1 MKKLIVLVRGLSQ
14 PCYARQCPPK
24 TTSVIKIIIL
34 LVYPQTERGR
44 SPLFFYGQK
53 LDAI

>member
-1 MKKLIVLVRGLSQ
+1 MIRGLSQ